1 MWVQKAARTE
11 PATLF
16 SPDNTSVTSAAIKWK
31 LKLISGWY
39 SYFSSRFS
47 SYAPRSSGEAGPGF
61 SIKKSCFFI
70 RCSLDTLFS
79 VTMICCPGTKDDDS
93 YWISSQLLLYL
104 LMCHIISVLNGDVW
118 PEISCFGAVD
128 WSIKCRRLPLPW
140 SLPSFTLPFL
150 QNFPILCLFPS
161 LSVTHFNLSIW
172 KRLTVSGWDQAVG
185 ISL

>member
-79 VTMICCPGTKDDDS
+79 VTMICCPGTKRWWFILNKFTATALSTYVS
-93 YWISSQLLLYL
+93 YYFCPKWRRMTWDILLWRCGLIYKVPPVTFALVAPFLY
-104 LMCHIISVLNGDVW
+104 
-118 PEISCFGAVD
+118 
-128 WSIKCRRLPLPW
+128 
-140 SLPSFTLPFL
+140 PSFSSELSNPLSFS
-150 QNFPILCLFPS
+150 LF
-161 LSVTHFNLSIW
+161 
-172 KRLTVSGWDQAVG
+172 VSHA
-185 ISL
+185 L